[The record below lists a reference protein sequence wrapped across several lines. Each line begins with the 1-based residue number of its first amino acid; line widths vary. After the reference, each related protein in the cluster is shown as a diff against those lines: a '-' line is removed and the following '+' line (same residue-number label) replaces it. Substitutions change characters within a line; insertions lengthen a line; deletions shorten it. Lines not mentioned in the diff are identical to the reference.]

1 MVALELVTSLIDNIA
16 GVDALIEQTLQGERF
31 GWFSKV
37 KERRNKMM
45 TNQDDRKQPE
55 SAETAPTS
63 FVTVGDV
70 RFAYRRFGNP
80 SGTPLVFLQ
89 HFRGSMDNWDPALLN
104 GFAKDRT
111 VITFDNAGVGF
122 STGEVPDN
130 VAAMAHHAIAFICTL
145 NLTQVDLLGFSLGGY
160 IAQYMTLSRPNLVRR
175 LILAGTGPGKG
186 EGTQDLNQTI
196 LDAASLPPSRNGLIH
211 LFFEQTETS
220 QAAGVAYW
228 DRLQTREGERDPF
241 LAGEGVQAQR
251 TALTRWDRNEDAA
264 YPHLRE
270 IKHPVFVASGSNDLI
285 IPTVNSIVLAQRLP
299 NALLTIYPDSG
310 HGFLFQYH
318 ALFGEHATLF
328 LDA

>member
-1 MVALELVTSLIDNIA
+1 
-16 GVDALIEQTLQGERF
+16 
-31 GWFSKV
+31 
-37 KERRNKMM
+37 
-45 TNQDDRKQPE
+45 
-55 SAETAPTS
+55 
-63 FVTVGDV
+63 
-70 RFAYRRFGNP
+70 
-80 SGTPLVFLQ
+80 
-89 HFRGSMDNWDPALLN
+89 MDNWDPALLN

-122 STGEVPDN
+122 SSGEVPDN
-130 VAAMAHHAIAFICTL
+130 VAAMAQYALDLLDAL
-145 NLTQVDLLGFSLGGY
+145 QLRQVDLLGFSLGGY
-160 IAQYMTLSRPNLVRR
+160 IAQHLTLSRPNLVRR
-175 LILAGTGPGKG
+175 LILTGTGPGKG
-186 EGTQDLNQTI
+186 EGTQDLNPTI
-196 LDAASLPPSRNGLIH
+196 LDAASSPASRNGLLQ

-220 QAAGVAYW
+220 QAAGAAFW

-270 IKHPVFVASGSNDLI
+270 IRQPVFVASGSNDLI

-318 ALFGEHATLF
+318 ALFGEHASLF
-328 LDA
+328 LRG